1 MFGEILK
8 IVLPSLLVFLAGYLA
23 LSAMLK
29 NDAER
34 RKTEF
39 LFNTTKITLP
49 LKLQAYER
57 LTLFLERISP
67 ESIIMRTNKSKMS
80 SSELQAALLG
90 TIRAEWEH
98 NLSQQ
103 LYVSKE
109 AWDLVKNA
117 KENIVKIINLCAERI
132 EPTESSIILSQK
144 IFDTMINLDT
154 NPITYATDFLKIEVK
169 DILQ

>member
-1 MFGEILK
+1 MFYDILK

-23 LSAMLK
+23 ISAMLK
-29 NDAER
+29 NDADR
-34 RKTEF
+34 RKNEL
-39 LFNTTKITLP
+39 LFNSIKITLP

-57 LTLFLERISP
+57 LVLFLERISP
-67 ESIIMRTNKSKMS
+67 ESIIMRTSRKDMCAA
-80 SSELQAALLG
+80 ELQSALLNS
-90 TIRAEWEH
+90 IRAEWEH

-117 KENIVKIINLCAERI
+117 KENIIKIINLSAERI
-132 EPTESSIILSQK
+132 DPMEQSIILSQR
-144 IFDTMINLDT
+144 ILDTLVNLDT
-154 NPITYATDFLKIEVK
+154 NPITIATDFIKNEAK

>member
-1 MFGEILK
+1 MFAEILK

-23 LSAMLK
+23 LSSMLK

-34 RKTEF
+34 RKTEL

-67 ESIIMRTNKSKMS
+67 ESIIMRVNKREMS
-80 SSELQAALLG
+80 TTDLQAALLG
-90 TIRAEWEH
+90 SIRAEWEH

-109 AWDLVKNA
+109 SWDLVRNA
-117 KENIVKIINLCAERI
+117 KENIIKIINLCAERI
-132 EPTESSIILSQK
+132 DPSEPSIVLSQK
-144 IFDTMINLDT
+144 IFDTLVSLDT
-154 NPITYATDFLKIEVK
+154 DPVSIATNFLKNEVK